1 MLKNTTIK
9 KRLRKHRKKRSL
21 TLLTVLAVS
30 LCCLTYAAAGPV
42 PVFAAGGNSNYSLE
56 GAKYQLYT
64 NEGCTTKAKD
74 VNGKNAL
81 LTTDADGKAGV
92 LEMDTGTYYAKE
104 VTPGKGY
111 KLDTTVHKVKVT
123 ESDTKSVPASFTS
136 KEPPAYGTP
145 NFRVYKTAT
154 EEKYMDYSKFLGTE
168 FTVKYYAVEKKS
180 EIAAASPKDQWTFV
194 TVKKDPPAYDN
205 DPSHYYAG
213 FDWQT
218 DTPVSSS
225 RQDKSF
231 YLDSKGRRVLPLGW
245 FTIEET
251 KAPAGFKLTDEVY
264 YGHIY
269 QESEG
274 SDAVTV
280 MEGQNIHGDLIKE
293 IVFRDEPNDVYIK
306 KTDTSS
312 GKELAGVRLQVLQGS
327 TVRDEWVSSSG
338 EHKIEGLEAG
348 TYTLR
353 EVSAPYG
360 YDLADDV
367 SFVVKEGEDT
377 HVEMKNTPVTVTTS
391 AADHD
396 TGKRIG
402 SVKTSEIITDSVHMT
417 GLHAGRKYKVT
428 GKLMDK
434 ASGKPIKSGSSDVTA
449 SKEFT
454 ATAAVMDV
462 KVDFT
467 VDSSQFKA
475 GTKAVVYETLLRTSP
490 VHGESVP
497 AELQK
502 HENINDTAQTIVYP
516 GISTTASGKASGTRN
531 ILAGAN
537 AVITD
542 TVSYTGLL
550 AGETYRLEGELYDK
564 TTGQLTGIKSSAEFK
579 AAAENGTASMEF
591 SFDADGMAGHT
602 LVVFETL
609 KSGSTVLVDHK
620 NKDDAAQ
627 TIYIPKI
634 GTTAGIAGDNHEIKD
649 IISYENLLPD
659 TDYIF
664 RGWLVNTATGEKVP
678 GSDGSVTLST
688 GSKTSGQAEMVMKTD
703 GFDEMNGRSMTA
715 FEELYIVVKTGGA
728 GKEIPVAY
736 HKDRNDKSQTVEIYQ
751 DLKIQKNV
759 TGNLGDLTKIFEY
772 TAEFTDLVP
781 GAAYTAEGDDEKT
794 FNADASGKATVPF
807 KLKDDQKVT
816 IKQLPKNAKYKIT
829 EAPSD
834 HVAEYRVFS
843 EDMADKGA
851 KIVKLEGSN
860 GDEAAKALSTAL
872 ETVNMFDGTVVV
884 LWENNRD
891 LATLTA
897 VRTFTGI
904 RLLALTI
911 VLTGTAALL
920 ARRKRNREEI

>member
-1 MLKNTTIK
+1 MLRIIK
-9 KRLRKHRKKRSL
+9 KNIQFARQRKKVSPGM
-21 TLLTVLAVS
+21 LTVLAVC
-30 LCCLTYAAAGPV
+30 LCCLACAALTPQRA
-42 PVFAAGGNSNYSLE
+42 FAASANSQYSLE

-64 NEGCTTKAKD
+64 NQNCTTKAKD
-74 VNGKNAL
+74 ANGKNAL
-81 LTTDADGKAGV
+81 LTTDADGKTGV
-92 LEMDTGTYYAKE
+92 LEMDPGTYYVKE
-104 VTPGKGY
+104 ITPGKGY
-111 KLDTTVHKVKVT
+111 KLDTSVHTIKVT
-123 ESDTKSVPASFTS
+123 ESNTAGSPASVTS
-136 KEPPAYGTP
+136 KEPPVCGTP
-145 NFRVYKTAT
+145 AFRVYKTAT
-154 EEKYMDYSKFLGTE
+154 EEKYVDYTKFLGTE
-168 FTVKYYAVEKKS
+168 FTVKYYDVSKKS
-180 EIAAASPKDQWTFV
+180 EIAAAEPRDQWTFV
-194 TVKKDPPAYDN
+194 TVKKDPPGFDN

-218 DTPVSSS
+218 DTPSASS
-225 RQDKSF
+225 RPDKSF
-231 YLDSKGRRVLPLGW
+231 YLDKNGNRVMPLGW

-251 KAPAGFKLTDEVY
+251 KAPAGFKLTDEVI
-264 YGHIY
+264 YGHVY

-274 SDAVTV
+274 GDAVTV
-280 MEGQNIHGDLIKE
+280 MEGQDIYGDAVKE
-293 IVFRDEPNDVYIK
+293 IVFRDEPNDVFVK
-306 KTDTSS
+306 KTDSVS
-312 GKELAGVRLQVLQGS
+312 GKELAGAKLQVLQGS
-327 TVRDEWVSSSG
+327 TVKDEWVSAAG

-353 EVSAPYG
+353 EISAPYG

-391 AADHD
+391 AVDSD

-402 SVKTSEIITDSVHMT
+402 SVKTSETVTDTVHMT

-428 GKLMDK
+428 GRLMDK
-434 ASGKPIKSGSSDVTA
+434 ASGRPIKSGSSEVTA

-467 VDSSQFKA
+467 VDSSQFTG
-475 GTKAVVYETLLRTSP
+475 GTKAVVYETLLRTSA

-516 GISTTASGKASGTRN
+516 GIRTTASGKASGTRS
-531 ILAGAN
+531 ILAGAD

-550 AGETYRLEGELYDK
+550 ANETYRLEGELYDK
-564 TTGQLTGIKSSAEFK
+564 TSGQLTGIKSSAEFK

-591 SFDADGMAGHT
+591 SFDANGMAGHT

-634 GTTAGIAGDNHEIKD
+634 GTAAGISSDNHEIKD

-659 TDYIF
+659 TDYVF

-678 GSDGSVTLST
+678 ESDGSVTLST
-688 GSKTSGQAEMVMKTD
+688 GSKTSGQTEMVLKTD
-703 GFDEMNGRSMTA
+703 KFDEMNGYSMTA

-728 GKEIPVAY
+728 DKEIPVAY

-772 TAEFTDLVP
+772 TAEFTGLVP
-781 GAAYTAEGDDEKT
+781 GASYTAEGDDEKT

-816 IKQLPKNAKYKIT
+816 IKQLPKSAKYKIT
-829 EAPSD
+829 EAASD
-834 HVAEYRVFS
+834 HVAGYRVFS

-851 KIVKLEGSN
+851 KIVMPEGSN
-860 GDEAAKALSTAL
+860 GEEAAKALSTAL
-872 ETVNMFDGTVVV
+872 ETVDMFDGTVTV

-904 RLLALTI
+904 RVLALTI
-911 VLTGTAALL
+911 VLAGTAALL
-920 ARRKRNREEI
+920 ARRKRSREEI